1 MIAVVQ
7 RVAEAS
13 VRVMDCDYFESIQ
26 HGMCV
31 LLGVEEGDKE
41 SHATWMAK
49 KLANLRIFN
58 DDEGKMNRFIIEVEG
73 EILLVSQFTLAGDC
87 DSGNR
92 PSFVKAAEP
101 RIAKPLIELVGH
113 ELTQVH
119 NITVKR
125 GVFGAMMQVDIKN
138 DGPVTLIL
146 KRD

>member
-1 MIAVVQ
+1 
-7 RVAEAS
+7 
-13 VRVMDCDYFESIQ
+13 
-26 HGMCV
+26 MCV
-31 LLGVEEGDKE
+31 LLSVEEGDKE

-58 DDEGKMNRFIIEVEG
+58 DDEGKMNRSIVKVEG

-92 PSFVKAAEP
+92 PSFAKAAEP
-101 RIAKPLIELVGH
+101 RIAKPLIELVGQ
-113 ELTQVH
+113 ELTQEH
-119 NITVKR
+119 NIAVKR